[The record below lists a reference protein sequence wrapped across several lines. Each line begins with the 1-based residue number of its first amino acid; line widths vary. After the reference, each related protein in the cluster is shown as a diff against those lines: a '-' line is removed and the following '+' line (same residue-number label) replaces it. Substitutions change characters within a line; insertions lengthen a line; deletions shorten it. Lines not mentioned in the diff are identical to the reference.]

1 MTQAADG
8 LRIGIAITTY
18 NRREMVCAQVQAIRS
33 LTGEA
38 YVLVVCDDGS
48 TDGTQDALR
57 AMGVPAICG
66 INRGIAWNK
75 NRGIFY
81 LMAIHGCD
89 VVILLDDD
97 MRPIVQNWHARWVE
111 AAAKLGHVNF
121 LHPHLMPELAN
132 AECTLESPCLSP
144 RLLGPCIAFHRYAW
158 SMVGYMDSRF
168 GRYGHEHTEFTNR
181 FLRNG
186 FGGCQRLRDGV
197 LVNHYHV
204 IGGGIE
210 LLPVTGNGS
219 QADIDANTAIWH
231 GINNESPHTFRAPWH
246 DERQRLEFLT
256 EIRLASRASA
266 ISLPKL
272 DEDFAFG

>member
-1 MTQAADG
+1 M
-8 LRIGIAITTY
+8 RIGIAITTY
-18 NRREMVCAQVQAIRS
+18 NRRELVCAQVEAIRL
-33 LTGEA
+33 LTGGTYE
-38 YVLVVCDDGS
+38 LVVCDDGS
-48 TDGTQDALR
+48 TDGTQHTLR

-66 INRGIAWNK
+66 TNRGIAWNK

-81 LMAIHGCD
+81 LMAVHGCD

-97 MRPIVQNWHARWVE
+97 MRPFVQDWHTRWVE

-121 LHPHLMPELAN
+121 LHPQLMPELVDT
-132 AECTLESPCLSP
+132 ECTPASPGMSP
-144 RLLGPCIAFHRYAW
+144 KLLGPCIAFHRYAW
-158 SMVGYMDSRF
+158 HMVGYMDPRF

-186 FGGCQRLRDGV
+186 FGGRQRPRDGV
-197 LVNHYHV
+197 LVNHYYV
-204 IGGGIE
+204 LGGGIE

-231 GINNESPHTFRAPWH
+231 SINDQSPHTFRAPWR
-246 DERQRLEFLT
+246 DDRQRLEFLA
-256 EIRLASRASA
+256 EIRLASNTGA
-266 ISLPKL
+266 ISLPSL